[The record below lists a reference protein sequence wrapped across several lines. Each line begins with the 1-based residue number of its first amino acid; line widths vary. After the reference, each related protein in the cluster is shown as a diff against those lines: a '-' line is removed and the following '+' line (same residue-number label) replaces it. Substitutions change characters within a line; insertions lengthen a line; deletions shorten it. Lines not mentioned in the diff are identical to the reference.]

1 MCLLDQLSVV
11 LFNMILSPCITVYPE
26 PPTTHHYEAIYKYVS
41 VLAEKHD
48 LWGNS
53 STARKDK
60 SGHPLIRIE
69 EEMLL
74 SSNHGASKTTS
85 PNARP
90 TPEQLLDNAMAAPD
104 VTGRSY

>member
-1 MCLLDQLSVV
+1 MS
-11 LFNMILSPCITVYPE
+11 
-26 PPTTHHYEAIYKYVS
+26 TTDHYEAIYRYVG
-41 VLAEKHD
+41 VPAEKHD

-60 SGHPLIRIE
+60 SGHPLIRTE